1 MDQLVVYI
9 VFLVVGISAAMLYYR
24 WKIRSVADQLRV
36 SVGKVMP
43 ESQSQPVSPT
53 GGGVFSE
60 LKGLSDEIEKLKVQK
75 QEVKEPAAEKKDDQE
90 VAVADIKK
98 RYENLQVVNELG
110 QHVTSS
116 LHLED
121 TFQHLYETINSI
133 MDAEVFE
140 LGIYN
145 WRDNKWRVLTNQKY
159 SGKLEADDEYH
170 NHFAEWSLKNNREVL
185 LDDAENDYERYVFK
199 PLTLPDN
206 RMPKSMMVYP
216 VLRDKREVGTITVM
230 SFHEGAFNEYHQEM
244 IRSLIP
250 YTAVAIG
257 NSLIHK
263 ELVDTQDQLIH
274 NEKMASLGQI
284 ASGIAHEI
292 LNPLNFVNN
301 FSEMSKELL
310 PELDQA
316 KSPDEQT
323 ELKGQL
329 LTNLDKI
336 HLHGQRAYSIVKNML
351 LLSRRNGKGNKA
363 DIDVNHTIEEFLDM
377 AITGFK
383 NKTGEFELEVVQEFS
398 NDLPELEIVTEDF
411 GSVILNLTNNALYT
425 LNEKKKKISSLEGG
439 TGLVDYKPTLTVKSY
454 QKGNFL
460 NVEVC
465 DNGLGI
471 PEEIRDKIF
480 LPFFTTKPPGEG
492 TGLGLSISHDIVF
505 KGCKGEIN
513 VKSEINKGTCFI
525 VSFPIK

>member
-1 MDQLVVYI
+1 
-9 VFLVVGISAAMLYYR
+9 
-24 WKIRSVADQLRV
+24 
-36 SVGKVMP
+36 
-43 ESQSQPVSPT
+43 
-53 GGGVFSE
+53 
-60 LKGLSDEIEKLKVQK
+60 
-75 QEVKEPAAEKKDDQE
+75 
-90 VAVADIKK
+90 
-98 RYENLQVVNELG
+98 
-110 QHVTSS
+110 
-116 LHLED
+116 
-121 TFQHLYETINSI
+121 
-133 MDAEVFE
+133 MDAAVFE

-145 WRDNKWRVLTNQKY
+145 WRDNKWKILTNQKFAGKID
-159 SGKLEADDEYH
+159 SGDDYH

-199 PLTLPDN
+199 PLTLPDG
-206 RMPKSMMVYP
+206 RIPKSIMIYP
-216 VLRDKREVGTITVM
+216 VLRNKREVGTISVM
-230 SFHEGAFNEYHQEM
+230 SFHTGAFNEYHQEM

-301 FSEMSKELL
+301 FSEMSKEIL
-310 PELDQA
+310 PELDLA
-316 KSPDEQT
+316 KSPDEQI

-351 LLSRRNGKGNKA
+351 LLSRRNGKGNKS
-363 DIDVNHTIEEFLDM
+363 DINVNQTIEEFLDM
-377 AITGFK
+377 ALTGFK
-383 NKTGEFELEVVQEFS
+383 NKYGDFECEVVTELDS
-398 NDLPELEIVTEDF
+398 NLPELEMVTEDF
-411 GSVILNLTNNALYT
+411 GSVILNLSSNALYT
-425 LNEKKKKISSLEGG
+425 LNEKKKKISSLENG

-454 QKGNFL
+454 IKGNYI

-513 VKSEINKGTCFI
+513 VKSEVNKGTCFI
-525 VSFPIK
+525 ISFPMK